1 MVLSAGLLVL
11 YSGILWGVMPTTA
24 KTSWES
30 HLAGL
35 LVGLGL
41 AWKVF

>member
-1 MVLSAGLLVL
+1 MSLALLLL
-11 YSGILWGVMPTTA
+11 YSGILWGVLPSTA
-24 KTSWES
+24 RTSWES